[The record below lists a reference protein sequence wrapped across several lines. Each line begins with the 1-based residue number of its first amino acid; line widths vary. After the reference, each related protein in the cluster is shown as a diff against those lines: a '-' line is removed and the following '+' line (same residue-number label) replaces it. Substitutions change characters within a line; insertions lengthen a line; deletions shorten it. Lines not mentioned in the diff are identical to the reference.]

1 MNISNEA
8 VIYCEY
14 EARYQISQVI
24 NVTLPGTLEEVQQ
37 PHDTCNTSSSNF
49 KYKLRESFKNS
60 SLID

>member
-24 NVTLPGTLEEVQQ
+24 SVTLPSQEHLKRFNSLTTPATL
-37 PHDTCNTSSSNF
+37 HHLTSNTN
-49 KYKLRESFKNS
+49 
-60 SLID
+60 